1 MDFFNF
7 QTEFLSQLKSNNKKC
22 LETIEK
28 NKILIQEYLGDYAY
42 SENLNDFVNEI
53 NNIIVET
60 DSSIINIIVEDDKN
74 LMPFKNKFDLIEKVL
89 KHPYFINVLNTFI
102 NSNVLIRACKTGNKS
117 AVKWLLTMN
126 VSPYLQ
132 DENGVSALMYA
143 AQQNFDFVIKP
154 YLYDSRCLN
163 LEDNNGENVLFYSL
177 RNPKFQIVTNDRY
190 QYDLVLYSNININ
203 QINRNGESILTYC
216 IKNNITEPICK
227 FLLHNMNIDVNIA
240 DNDGKTAA
248 MYLTEKG
255 LCPELLELHR
265 KNCNYDY
272 MDMNGQSAM
281 SILINKMYTN
291 NGETNY
297 VPYDNYVRIMRTFV
311 NYQCDFNYPIDTDE
325 NTAFMIFLIVNDMIT
340 AKFCASNLNKL
351 DLSVKNKYGESATSL
366 CFKFNQYELL
376 PFFKN
381 NPTFDYG
388 YRDPLNQNT
397 LLMISVINNNLYS
410 MKELLEYD
418 PSIIN
423 EVNIKNE
430 NALIIASKINHTK
443 AAEILLEK
451 GINVNHQDEL
461 GNTALHYAVEIHSPY
476 LIQKIMTKKP
486 DIFIRNNEGKS
497 PADIAF
503 AIKDNYE
510 DIFKLLTDPS
520 YNIKNI
526 KSGIQIDDLY
536 SESIKNYIIPYANND
551 FPEYKDTKEIQDTKI
566 EIYGRCKG
574 MNISFLGIS
583 KELLVIII
591 WIIFTICAISISKIM
606 NN

>member
-1 MDFFNF
+1 MDFNKF

-22 LETIEK
+22 LETIEN
-28 NKILIQEYLGDYAY
+28 NKILIQEYLGDYAD
-42 SENLNDFVNEI
+42 SEICKNFVNEI
-53 NNIIVET
+53 NNIIVDI

-89 KHPYFINVLNTFI
+89 KHPYFINVLDAFN
-102 NSNVLIRACKTGNKS
+102 NSDVLIRACKIGNKS

-126 VSPYLQ
+126 VNPYLQ

-143 AQQNFDFVIKP
+143 AEQNFDFVIKT

-163 LEDNNGENVLFYSL
+163 LEDKNGENVLFYLL
-177 RNPKFQIVTNDRY
+177 RNPKFLIVTNDRY
-190 QYDLVLYSNININ
+190 QYDLVLYSYININ
-203 QINRNGESILTYC
+203 QINHKGESILTYC

-281 SILINKMYTN
+281 SILINKMYAN
-291 NGETNY
+291 RESNY
-297 VPYDNYVRIMRTFV
+297 YAPYDNYIRIMRTFV
-311 NYQCDFNYPIDTDE
+311 NYQCDFNYPIDSDE

-340 AKFCASNLNKL
+340 AKFCACNLGKL
-351 DLSVKNKYGESATSL
+351 DLSVKNKYGESVTSL

-376 PFFKN
+376 SFFKN

-388 YRDPLNQNT
+388 YRDPLNQNN
-397 LLMISVINNNLYS
+397 LLMISVINNNLSS
-410 MKELLEYD
+410 MKDLLEND

-423 EVNIKNE
+423 EVNSKNE
-430 NALIIASKINHTK
+430 NALIIASMMNQTN
-443 AAEILLEK
+443 AAEILLEQ
-451 GINVNHQDEL
+451 GINVNHQDNI

-476 LIQKIMTKKP
+476 LIHKIMSKKP
-486 DIFIRNNEGKS
+486 DIFIKNNEGKS
-497 PADIAF
+497 PVDYALE
-503 AIKDNYE
+503 IKDKYE
-510 DIFKLLTDPS
+510 EIFILLTNPS

-526 KSGIQIDDLY
+526 RSGIQIDNKYL
-536 SESIKNYIIPYANND
+536 ESIKSYLIPYANND
-551 FPEYKDTKEIQDTKI
+551 FPEYKETKEIQDIKI
-566 EIYGRCKG
+566 EIYGRYKG
-574 MNISFLGIS
+574 MDLYSLGLN
-583 KELLVIII
+583 KELVIIII
-591 WIIFTICAISISKIM
+591 WIIITICFISISKLF
-606 NN
+606 